1 MAGLGDATDFNM
13 DHVLHGWWHT
23 SSPKSTGSG
32 GFPDQMAGTWWNIY
46 SVDWLN
52 IYRKPRFL
60 LKYRGL
66 LLIFPS
72 SSGMNVVK
80 LNSHGAPEPG
90 PRTGGSGWGGWDGD
104 HFGTMIYWKCAV
116 GVEDIFRSVDITGEM
131 ESPRGYK
138 GYKTNKTGRG
148 GSKWC
153 LQPGSGLQSWVAMIR
168 YLDFAPGWFK
178 FSELVDFALESQSSR
193 FAGIA
198 VVSFCVYSSS
208 MFFSLGPQHC
218 VVGYTAAMLD
228 SNQRCVRR
236 TTYDMTIGLS
246 GLMNHNRIRVGK
258 SVGKKNAFEFFN
270 FVLVKY
276 CILGKMIQMIEW
288 SCQLVSRCG
297 TKGILTCFLP
307 ESPCWRG

>member
-32 GFPDQMAGTWWNIY
+32 GFPDQMAGTWWNTHIY
-46 SVDWLN
+46 IYIQWIGWTSTGNQGFCWN
-52 IYRKPRFL
+52 IGVSCGFSLPVQ
-60 LKYRGL
+60 GWTWW
-66 LLIFPS
+66 
-72 SSGMNVVK
+72 N
-80 LNSHGAPEPG
+80 
-90 PRTGGSGWGGWDGD
+90 RTAMGGSGWGGWDGD

-178 FSELVDFALESQSSR
+178 FSELVDFALGSKSSK
-193 FAGIA
+193 FAGVA
-198 VVSFCVYSSS
+198 V
-208 MFFSLGPQHC
+208 
-218 VVGYTAAMLD
+218 
-228 SNQRCVRR
+228 
-236 TTYDMTIGLS
+236 LS
-246 GLMNHNRIRVGK
+246 R
-258 SVGKKNAFEFFN
+258 AFP
-270 FVLVKY
+270 L
-276 CILGKMIQMIEW
+276 CLQ
-288 SCQLVSRCG
+288 
-297 TKGILTCFLP
+297 
-307 ESPCWRG
+307 

>member
-1 MAGLGDATDFNM
+1 MEHT
-13 DHVLHGWWHT
+13 HIYIYIQWIGWT
-23 SSPKSTGSG
+23 STGNQ
-32 GFPDQMAGTWWNIY
+32 GFCWNIGVSCGFSLPVQGWTWWN
-46 SVDWLN
+46 
-52 IYRKPRFL
+52 
-60 LKYRGL
+60 
-66 LLIFPS
+66 
-72 SSGMNVVK
+72 
-80 LNSHGAPEPG
+80 
-90 PRTGGSGWGGWDGD
+90 RTAMGGSGWGGWDGD

-178 FSELVDFALESQSSR
+178 FSELVDFALGSKSSK
-193 FAGIA
+193 FAGVA
-198 VVSFCVYSSS
+198 VLSLCVYSSS
-208 MFFSLGPQHC
+208 IFFSLEPQHC

-246 GLMNHNRIRVGK
+246 GLMNHNRIRFWEK
-258 SVGKKNAFEFFN
+258 RGKKTRLNIFQFCAGEI
-270 FVLVKY
+270 
-276 CILGKMIQMIEW
+276 IL
-288 SCQLVSRCG
+288 
-297 TKGILTCFLP
+297 
-307 ESPCWRG
+307 